1 MNAHDDPFGYEP
13 EERAKD
19 LRAFATWA
27 EKLMW
32 SWLRNRRLGGY
43 KFRRQHPF
51 GECVLDFFCDEA
63 MLSIELDGAQHGKP
77 EERQRDEARTKFLA
91 LCGVKELRFWNG
103 QLKRNPE
110 MVRATIFRELQAR
123 APKPLPDY
131 TKPMTAPASPLTLS
145 GERAGVR
152 ERGAKELSAPRNTSR
167 PRPHPNPLPRGE
179 GTGGCG
185 NSGDS

>member
-63 MLSIELDGAQHGKP
+63 MLALEIDGSQHGHP
-77 EERQRDEARTKFLA
+77 DEQQRDLARTKFLEQ
-91 LCGVKELRFWNG
+91 CGVKVLRFWNS
-103 QLKRNPE
+103 QLKRDGE
-110 MVRATIFRELQAR
+110 MIREKIFRELQAR
-123 APKPLPDY
+123 APHPLPDY
-131 TKPMTAPASPLTLS
+131 TKPLCSEVMES
-145 GERAGVR
+145 GAEKVAREKVR
-152 ERGAKELSAPRNTSR
+152 GD
-167 PRPHPNPLPRGE
+167 RPHPNPLPRGE
-179 GTGGCG
+179 GTGGV
-185 NSGDS
+185 